1 MNKKHIIT
9 IAGRPGSGKSTAS
22 RELASQLGWQHFS
35 SGDLFRALGRER
47 GMDVLQTNIHAE
59 GGKSDV
65 DDLVDARLRE
75 MGETEDYLVIDSR
88 TAWHWIPTAFKVYLD
103 LDVHTAARR
112 IIASMSDE
120 RLVAEHIPENADEYA
135 AMLQSRLESEN
146 RRYEN
151 LYGISPLVLTNYDIV
166 VDTAVNDA
174 EQTVNRIVEAYTT
187 WASDKGNTSTRI
199 E

>member
-1 MNKKHIIT
+1 
-9 IAGRPGSGKSTAS
+9 
-22 RELASQLGWQHFS
+22 
-35 SGDLFRALGRER
+35 
-47 GMDVLQTNIHAE
+47 MDVLQTNIHAE

-120 RLVAEHIPENADEYA
+120 RLVAEHIPESADEYA

-151 LYGISPLVLTNYDIV
+151 LYGISPLVLTNYDVV

-174 EQTVNRIVEAYTT
+174 EQTVSRIIEAYTT
-187 WASDKGNTSTRI
+187 WASDK
-199 E
+199 EKY